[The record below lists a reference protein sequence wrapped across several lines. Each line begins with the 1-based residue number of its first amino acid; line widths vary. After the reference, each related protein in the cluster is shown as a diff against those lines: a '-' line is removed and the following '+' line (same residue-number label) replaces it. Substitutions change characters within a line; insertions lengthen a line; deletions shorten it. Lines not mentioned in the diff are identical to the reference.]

1 MSIVEILERIGIRT
15 INEKYLKPI
24 NENLEKIEEDFYAV
38 ARVSDYSSQ
47 VIDALNSGEKTRAV
61 NVALEFCKIDDE
73 TKELKE
79 IQKKIEEGK
88 TIDAAV
94 TAANGPVL
102 IKEIVEST
110 MKEVTDHYNKVT
122 ELLPNI
128 VALGTEIIEKVRNI
142 RSAAANWSWAEK
154 LGTPGALRNMG
165 KRVKQVQ
172 NSAEEAKNKLEAL
185 KKSIEGIEI

>member
-1 MSIVEILERIGIRT
+1 M
-15 INEKYLKPI
+15 
-24 NENLEKIEEDFYAV
+24 
-38 ARVSDYSSQ
+38 
-47 VIDALNSGEKTRAV
+47 
-61 NVALEFCKIDDE
+61 
-73 TKELKE
+73 
-79 IQKKIEEGK
+79 
-88 TIDAAV
+88 
-94 TAANGPVL
+94 L

-128 VALGTEIIEKVRNI
+128 VALGAEIIEKVRNI
-142 RSAAANWSWAEK
+142 RSATANWSWAEK
-154 LGTPGALRNMG
+154 LGTPRALRNMG